1 MGSVVLLVILVLA
14 VAAVV
19 VLPIW
24 RTRRRKSVSLLG
36 HYQTI
41 TEAVLA
47 GDLARAREELKEIIR
62 GDTEDIGAYLRL
74 TQILQR
80 EGDYERAVAVRRSL
94 LARDIRDRE
103 AKLAIYRGLLEDL
116 MRLKRFD
123 EAVHLADE
131 LRHLDRRSAFAARAQ
146 IEVALERDEGET
158 ALHALDRLRRC
169 DEDAYREEAP
179 RVCAAVAWIRLQ
191 QSERKEA
198 RKLLEDALKIDAGYM
213 PAVLLLGDLWGEAG
227 EHERA
232 VELWTEFVRQRPAAA
247 AHLVSRLER
256 AFFELGRF
264 GDLERFYESVIASD
278 GGPAGALRLAL
289 ARMALRKGHPG
300 QALALVEELLQ
311 LDPQHATGRAWRLYL
326 LGEAGRGAEARQ
338 LLKQAVDASMTGCEE
353 TKCPHC
359 GEANQLIALRC
370 VACGVWLPDPVTGR
384 PAGPP
389 SGLV

>member
-1 MGSVVLLVILVLA
+1 VGSVVLLIILVLA

-19 VLPIW
+19 LLPIW
-24 RTRRRKSVSLLG
+24 RTRRRKSVSLLAR
-36 HYQTI
+36 YQTI

-62 GDTEDIGAYLRL
+62 GDTEDVGAYLRL

-94 LARDIRDRE
+94 LARDIRDRD

-116 MRLKRFD
+116 MHLKRFD
-123 EAVHLADE
+123 EAVHVAEE
-131 LRHLDRRSAFAARAQ
+131 LRHLDRRSALAARAQ
-146 IEVALERDEGET
+146 IEVALEQDEGET
-158 ALHALDRLRRC
+158 ALHALDRLRRS

-179 RVCAAVAWIRLQ
+179 RVRVAVAWIRLQ
-191 QSERKEA
+191 QGERKEA
-198 RKLLEDALKIDAGYM
+198 CKLLEEALKLDEGFM
-213 PAVLLLGDLWGEAG
+213 PAVLLLGDLWGEDG

-232 VELWTEFVRQRPAAA
+232 VELWTQFVRQHPAAA
-247 AHLVSRLER
+247 GHLVSRLER

-264 GDLERFYESVIASD
+264 GDLERFYESVIVSD
-278 GGPAGALRLAL
+278 GGPAAALRLAL
-289 ARMALRKGHPG
+289 ARMALRKGHAG

-311 LDPQHATGRAWRLYL
+311 LEPEHAIAREWRLYL

-338 LLKQAVDASMTGCEE
+338 ILKQAVDASMMSSEE

-359 GEANQLIALRC
+359 GKANQLIALRC
-370 VACGVWLPDPVTGR
+370 IACGAWLPDPASGR

-389 SGLV
+389 SGLA

>member
-1 MGSVVLLVILVLA
+1 MGSVVLLVILIMA

-19 VLPIW
+19 LLPIW
-24 RTRRRKSVSLLG
+24 RTRRRKSVSLLAR
-36 HYQTI
+36 YQTI

-62 GDTEDIGAYLRL
+62 GDTEDVGAYLRL

-80 EGDYERAVAVRRSL
+80 EGDHERAVAVRRSL

-123 EAVHLADE
+123 EAVHVAEE
-131 LRHLDRRSAFAARAQ
+131 LRHLDRHNALAARAQ
-146 IEVALERDEGET
+146 IEIALEQDEGEA
-158 ALHALDRLRRC
+158 ALHALDRLRRS
-169 DEDAYREEAP
+169 DEDAYRAEAP
-179 RVCAAVAWIRLQ
+179 RTRAAVAWIRLQ
-191 QSERKEA
+191 QNERKEA
-198 RKLLEDALKIDAGYM
+198 RKLLEESLKLDDSYM
-213 PAVLLLGDLWGEAG
+213 PAVLLLGDLWGEDG

-232 VELWTEFVRQRPAAA
+232 VELWTEFVRRHPGTAGY
-247 AHLVSRLER
+247 LVSRLER

-264 GDLERFYESVIASD
+264 GDLERFYESVIVSD
-278 GGPAGALRLAL
+278 GGPAAALRLAL

-311 LDPQHATGRAWRLYL
+311 LEPQHATGRAWHLYL

-338 LLKQAVDASMTGCEE
+338 LLKQAVDASMTSSEE
-353 TKCPHC
+353 MKCPHC

-370 VACGVWLPDPVTGR
+370 IACEAWLPDPLSGR

-389 SGLV
+389 SGLA